1 MGGIGST
8 VRRRQLGRRLRLLRE
23 RAQIRAI
30 EAAKATE
37 WSQPTIWRI
46 ETGQNGM
53 RARDVKMLCE
63 LYGADETATAELT
76 ALAKETK
83 GPDWWRAYGNAVPS
97 WFELY
102 LGLEE
107 LASSIRAYEGHLVP
121 GLLQTP
127 AYTQALMCDEPPSL
141 VRSRVSVRTRR
152 QTLLTRDQPAL
163 FEFLLDESVLHRHVG
178 DTQTMVEQLN
188 RLLEA
193 SELPNVTVRVLPY
206 SIGSHD
212 GLLTGPFVI
221 LDFPQDDP
229 DMAEPT
235 MTYLEGFTSATY
247 LEKPPEVDPYL
258 TGFDDLHKKSLDE
271 QASRDLITRVARS
284 L

>member
-1 MGGIGST
+1 

-23 RAQIRAI
+23 RAKIKAV

-63 LYGADETATAELT
+63 LYGADETTTAELT
-76 ALAKETK
+76 TLAKETK
-83 GPDWWRAYGNAVPS
+83 RPDWWRAYGNAVPP

-102 LGLEE
+102 LGLEA
-107 LASSIRAYEGHLVP
+107 LASTIRSYEGHLVP

-127 AYTQALMCDEPPSL
+127 ACTHALMCDEPPSL
-141 VRSRVSVRTRR
+141 VQDRVKVRLKRQAILAPDRSA
-152 QTLLTRDQPAL
+152 QFD
-163 FEFLLDESVLHRHVG
+163 FLLDESVLHRQVG
-178 DTQTMVEQLN
+178 DTHTMIEQSN

-212 GLLTGPFVI
+212 GLLSGPFVI

-229 DMAEPT
+229 DMAEPHDLPGRLHQCDVPRKT
-235 MTYLEGFTSATY
+235 IRGRPVPGRIRRPAQ
-247 LEKPPEVDPYL
+247 EVP
-258 TGFDDLHKKSLDE
+258 
-271 QASRDLITRVARS
+271 R
-284 L
+284 